1 MPQLQITH
9 PYPPALRR
17 SIELALGKGL
27 VSDAEQA
34 AVEHRSHKSIADRW
48 QRIADE
54 LEIPEGQRRRDRV
67 ILELFRQCH
76 ARYLALALAAY
87 LGALPLNTD
96 ALRTP
101 RTLRGGKPAATAS
114 LRREGDALALSLDLD
129 TGTLTWS

>member
-1 MPQLQITH
+1 MTELQITH

-48 QRIADE
+48 QRIAEE

-67 ILELFRQCH
+67 ILELFRQSH

-87 LGALPLNTD
+87 LGAMPLNTD
-96 ALRTP
+96 AVRTP
-101 RTLRGGKPAATAS
+101 RTLRGFGPVATV
-114 LRREGDALALSLDLD
+114 RREGNAPGLALDLD
-129 TGTLTWS
+129 TGSLTWS